1 MKKYIRI
8 KTLRTIKSSDELNK
22 KERKKN
28 TRIISENKKNAL
40 NENKKVFYFVYIKCI

>member
-1 MKKYIRI
+1 MRKKSMKKMKNYIRT

-28 TRIISENKKNAL
+28 TRIISENKKMH
-40 NENKKVFYFVYIKCI
+40 